1 MPPDIL
7 YHLERALS
15 ELDRALDARSRPAA
29 DAHFRLSSLHLERMD
44 QIRDAAR
51 PRLVLV

>member
-1 MPPDIL
+1 MPPDL
-7 YHLERALS
+7 VYHLERALF
-15 ELDRALDARSRPAA
+15 ELNQALDAQSQPAA

-44 QIRDAAR
+44 QIRRAER